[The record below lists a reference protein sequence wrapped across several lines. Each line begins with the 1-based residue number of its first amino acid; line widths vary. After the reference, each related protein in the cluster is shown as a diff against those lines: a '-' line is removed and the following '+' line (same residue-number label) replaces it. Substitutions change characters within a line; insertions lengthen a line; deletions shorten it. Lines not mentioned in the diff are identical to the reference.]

1 LRAALEGHDLLS
13 WLDRQLRMLQRYG
26 RKDYE
31 AIEFAV
37 IPRES
42 RRGADRRPKSSR
54 AAPGTLDC

>member
-1 LRAALEGHDLLS
+1 LL

-31 AIEFAV
+31 AIGFAV